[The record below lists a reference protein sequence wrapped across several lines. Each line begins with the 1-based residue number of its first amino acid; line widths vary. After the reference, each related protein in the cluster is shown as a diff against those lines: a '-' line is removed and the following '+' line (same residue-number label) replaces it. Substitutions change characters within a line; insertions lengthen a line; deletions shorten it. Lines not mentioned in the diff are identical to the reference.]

1 MGNSNLYAAANDT
14 KTLLNENWSLSPQ
27 PDITFVW
34 EEKATGFMDDRRD
47 FILISPENEDPQ
59 YFGLYGQD
67 FLHQISV
74 RIEIHSF
81 QNLEHHENLVNEI
94 FRIVKENIRRTD
106 FIDLSDSRSASV
118 TNSPGAFSQD
128 ESPIASTAGVTEL
141 NLPIKASD
149 AKSEAIKAPFKY
161 SAIKCGMEWS
171 LFSDIPNL
179 ELMLQSIIVILK
191 VI

>member
-1 MGNSNLYAAANDT
+1 MGIFTYDAVTIIQDLITN
-14 KTLLNENWSLSPQ
+14 KWK
-27 PDITFVW
+27 DIRPPRISAIWDKRSV
-34 EEKATGFMDDRRD
+34 GFMDDRRD

-106 FIDLSDSRSASV
+106 FIDLLLDSSSHENDMYRNIYRHV
-118 TNSPGAFSQD
+118 IN
-128 ESPIASTAGVTEL
+128 VRYRKL
-141 NLPIKASD
+141 NP
-149 AKSEAIKAPFKY
+149 
-161 SAIKCGMEWS
+161 
-171 LFSDIPNL
+171 
-179 ELMLQSIIVILK
+179 
-191 VI
+191 